1 MEVWALE
8 GYSAV
13 YTLQE
18 MLTIKS
24 DDVTGRN
31 KTYENVIK
39 GGKLRISGLPESFNL
54 VMYLFKGLGQNIEP
68 LTEDRI
74 EAIHKERI
82 DKILKLGLRGITS
95 PVGIDE
101 LTTSEEGEEQKL
113 EDKKEMIET
122 VITELEDYGEME

>member
-1 MEVWALE
+1 
-8 GYSAV
+8 
-13 YTLQE
+13 
-18 MLTIKS
+18 
-24 DDVTGRN
+24 
-31 KTYENVIK
+31 
-39 GGKLRISGLPESFNL
+39 
-54 VMYLFKGLGQNIEP
+54 MYLFKGLGQNIEP

-101 LTTSEEGEEQKL
+101 VATEDGEEQKL

>member
-13 YTLQE
+13 HTLQE

-24 DDVTGRN
+24 DDVAGRN
-31 KTYENVIK
+31 KTYENIVK

-68 LTEDRI
+68 LTGDRI

-101 LTTSEEGEEQKL
+101 TTAEEGEEQKL

>member
-39 GGKLRISGLPESFNL
+39 GGKLRITGLPESFNL

-82 DKILKLGLRGITS
+82 DKILKLGLR
-95 PVGIDE
+95 
-101 LTTSEEGEEQKL
+101 
-113 EDKKEMIET
+113 
-122 VITELEDYGEME
+122 

>member
-1 MEVWALE
+1 MEVRALE

-13 YTLQE
+13 HTLQE

-39 GGKLRISGLPESFNL
+39 GNKLRISGLPESFNL

-68 LTEDRI
+68 LTADRV
-74 EAIHKERI
+74 EAIHKERV

-95 PVGIDE
+95 PIGIDE
-101 LTTSEEGEEQKL
+101 VNSDENEDQKL
-113 EDKKEMIET
+113 EDKKEMIEN
-122 VITELEDYGEME
+122 VITELEDFGEIE

>member
-13 YTLQE
+13 HTLQE
-18 MLTIKS
+18 MLTVKS
-24 DDVTGRN
+24 DDVAGRN

-39 GGKLRISGLPESFNL
+39 GGKLKISGLPESFNL

-68 LTEDRI
+68 LTQDRI
-74 EAIHKERI
+74 DAVHKERI
-82 DKILKLGLRGITS
+82 DKILALGLRGITS
-95 PVGIDE
+95 PIGIVDDVS
-101 LTTSEEGEEQKL
+101 SEEGEEQKL

>member
-1 MEVWALE
+1 MEVRALE

-13 YTLQE
+13 HTLQE

-39 GGKLRISGLPESFNL
+39 GNKLRISGLPESFNL

-68 LTEDRI
+68 LTADRV
-74 EAIHKERI
+74 EAIHKERV

-95 PVGIDE
+95 PIGIDE
-101 LTTSEEGEEQKL
+101 AIGDENEDQKL
-113 EDKKEMIET
+113 EDKKEMIEN
-122 VITELEDYGEME
+122 VITELEDFGEIE

>member
-1 MEVWALE
+1 
-8 GYSAV
+8 
-13 YTLQE
+13 

-39 GGKLRISGLPESFNL
+39 GNKLRISGLPESFNL

-68 LTEDRI
+68 LTEERI
-74 EAIHKERI
+74 EAVHNERI
-82 DKILKLGLRGITS
+82 NKILQLGLRGITS
-95 PVGIDE
+95 PVGIDD
-101 LTTSEEGEEQKL
+101 SSSDEGEEQKA